1 MILNKRKDVVT
12 NKRYERDEMI
22 RISIQKDGTTTI
34 DKDYN
39 AGGRGIY
46 IHKDNIKQAIEKKTL
61 IGNIKRFNGNY
72 EDIVEALKQEV
83 ENG

>member
-22 RISIQKDGTTTI
+22 RISILKDGTTTI
-34 DKDYN
+34 DKDWT

-46 IHKDNIKQAIEKKTL
+46 IHKDNIKQAIEKNSL
-61 IGNIKRFNGNY
+61 RGNVNRFKGNY
-72 EDIVEALKQEV
+72 EVVLELLKQEV